1 MSIPRILSFRR
12 DSSSL
17 FVALVGLFLG
27 LVSAAST
34 HAAQPITTNDEFF
47 VTGQR
52 QAVDVL
58 ANDTESQGV
67 PLSIEIASL
76 GTCDAS
82 AIFSV
87 ENDLLIYEPI
97 VPLAGTTCSM
107 SYRAVPEIGTRSAV
121 TTVVFEV
128 AALFEDGFESGSA
141 SAWSACDGSGC

>member
-1 MSIPRILSFRR
+1 MSIRRILSFRR
-12 DSSSL
+12 DPSSL
-17 FVALVGLFLG
+17 LLPLVGLLLG

-34 HAAQPITTNDEFF
+34 QAAQPITTNDEFF

-82 AIFSV
+82 AILSV
-87 ENDLLIYEPI
+87 ENDLLIYQPI
-97 VPLAGTTCSM
+97 VPLAGTTCTM
-107 SYRAVPEIGTRSAV
+107 SYQAVPEVGTRSRWTAV
-121 TTVVFEV
+121 TFEV
-128 AALFEDGFESGSA
+128 IALFEDGFESGSA
-141 SAWSACDGSGC
+141 SAWSGCDGLGC